1 MKVVVTVTVEIKDP
15 SQWTL
20 AFGVEGL
27 AAIRQDVKE
36 YVGNEVQQVG
46 VFGNGEV
53 DAEITWK

>member
-1 MKVVVTVTVEIKDP
+1 MKVVVTVTVEIEDP

-36 YVGNEVQQVG
+36 YIGNDLPQFG